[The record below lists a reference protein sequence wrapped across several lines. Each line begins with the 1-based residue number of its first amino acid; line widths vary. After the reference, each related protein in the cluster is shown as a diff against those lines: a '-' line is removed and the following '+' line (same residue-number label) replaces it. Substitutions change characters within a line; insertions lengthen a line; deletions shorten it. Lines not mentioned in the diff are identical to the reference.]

1 MKNNS
6 SYSICP
12 KCREKIPAVKYV
24 RGNQVY
30 MKKSCPKHGDFEYLI
45 SKDAARFFDKT
56 FSVEGKSFSPCGN
69 CDKGCPES
77 CGWCDKHEQHIC
89 TGLIEVTDSCN
100 FSCPI
105 CYFGPKEAHHINIE
119 EFSSRLQTLL
129 KVENGTLDVLQI
141 SGGECTLH
149 PQIIELLDTA
159 LAEKVNRILINTNG
173 RRLLQDDR
181 LFEKI
186 KQHRDRIEIYLQ
198 FDGFDDNVYQDL
210 RGQKLLAEK
219 LRIIDKLDENEIKIC
234 LAVTVYERNLKELPE
249 ILHLSYR
256 VKNISGITFQRLTK
270 VGSARSSSLVSVCQ
284 EDILLALQNSGLLQ
298 YKDLIQLP
306 CSHENCTSLGFLFC
320 SGDKVYSLGNYV
332 DFSKCKDTISNR
344 IAFDKTILDY
354 MRKNVCKC
362 FVSRLL
368 GSSFLLEKLQDFAQG
383 EGSCQGNMKIV
394 RIIVKNFMDETNFDF
409 ERARKCC
416 VGVSI
421 GKGKVVPFCVHNAL
435 KGIVKW

>member
-1 MKNNS
+1 M
-6 SYSICP
+6 
-12 KCREKIPAVKYV
+12 
-24 RGNQVY
+24 
-30 MKKSCPKHGDFEYLI
+30 
-45 SKDAARFFDKT
+45 
-56 FSVEGKSFSPCGN
+56 
-69 CDKGCPES
+69 
-77 CGWCDKHEQHIC
+77 
-89 TGLIEVTDSCN
+89 
-100 FSCPI
+100 
-105 CYFGPKEAHHINIE
+105 
-119 EFSSRLQTLL
+119 
-129 KVENGTLDVLQI
+129 
-141 SGGECTLH
+141 
-149 PQIIELLDTA
+149 
-159 LAEKVNRILINTNG
+159 
-173 RRLLQDDR
+173 
-181 LFEKI
+181 
-186 KQHRDRIEIYLQ
+186 
-198 FDGFDDNVYQDL
+198 
-210 RGQKLLAEK
+210 
-219 LRIIDKLDENEIKIC
+219 
-234 LAVTVYERNLKELPE
+234 
-249 ILHLSYR
+249 
-256 VKNISGITFQRLTK
+256 
-270 VGSARSSSLVSVCQ
+270 
-284 EDILLALQNSGLLQ
+284 
-298 YKDLIQLP
+298 P